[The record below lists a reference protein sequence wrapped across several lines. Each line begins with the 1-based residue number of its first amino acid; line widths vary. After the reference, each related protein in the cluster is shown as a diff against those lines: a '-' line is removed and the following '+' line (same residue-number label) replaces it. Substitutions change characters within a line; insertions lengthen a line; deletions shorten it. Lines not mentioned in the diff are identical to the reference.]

1 MRRYSPR
8 DVYSNIRNEFS
19 QQCYLISGRGR
30 YIWMYRYAV
39 KYRQSPLCRKLSIAR
54 TRYES
59 NAIANLLADN
69 RRRSASARTRS
80 CFYSSYIFFS
90 TRLSS
95 PLLFSSGPAVIIRYV
110 TVIFFDVFIEFC
122 VERAF
127 RSEKCSFCVRPGE
140 FTWPRRL
147 TSIQMLCNFVYFK
160 V

>member
-19 QQCYLISGRGR
+19 QRRYLISGRGR
-30 YIWMYRYAV
+30 NLPTRGGYPVALCSEV
-39 KYRQSPLCRKLSIAR
+39 SPESSPPKAECRR
-54 TRYES
+54 EYGS

-80 CFYSSYIFFS
+80 CFYSSRIFFS

-95 PLLFSSGPAVIIRYV
+95 PLLFSSGPAVIIRHV
-110 TVIFFDVFIEFC
+110 TVIFFDVFIEFY

-127 RSEKCSFCVRPGE
+127 RSEKMLALRASWRVRVAAARDVD
-140 FTWPRRL
+140 T
-147 TSIQMLCNFVYFK
+147 K
-160 V
+160 